1 MLTLFK
7 SKPLLA
13 EQEQQWLVDTFIW
26 AAENFDLDF
35 FTKHSQVILPTVE
48 FFPDSV
54 SSIE

>member
-35 FTKHSQVILPTVE
+35 FTKHSQVI
-48 FFPDSV
+48 FANG
-54 SSIE
+54 